1 MERKVIVVG
10 GGPAGYTTGIYLARA
25 DLKPLILA
33 GEKAGGQLML
43 TTEIENFPG
52 IPEGTLGPDLMQRM
66 REQAEKFGAEI
77 LNEDVIEVDLNNK
90 TKMVKTRDGV
100 YEAETVVLAL
110 GAKAKMLGIGEE
122 KFFGRGLSTCAVCDA
137 AFFRIKRV
145 VVVGGGDAAMED
157 ALALI
162 KFAESVTIIH
172 RREVFRASKIMQ
184 ERVLSNNKVDVMW
197 NSEVVAVRGES
208 KIESVMI
215 KNTKTGKEIEMMMD
229 GLFLA
234 VGHEPETEL
243 LKGKVDLDEK
253 GFLRVGFDKN
263 YPTMTSVAGVF
274 GAGDMVDWRY
284 KQAITAAG
292 MGCMAALDAERYMG
306 EALGWH

>member
-137 AFFRIKRV
+137 AFFRNKRV